1 MVIRA
6 YQDKDLNEVL
16 DVYMLAK
23 NDELANEPHH
33 IKTAP
38 FTENPLALELF
49 EQSTVYVYVMEGKV
63 VGFVG
68 HQDNHIIWMYV
79 HPEYRSQKVA
89 YSLIQYVLERLQGE
103 VYLSLLKSNLL
114 ALNFYKKVG
123 FQVDSEF
130 TGEHQGITI
139 HALKMTMQL
148 NDTYPAV
155 KAAS

>member
-1 MVIRA
+1 MSVRP
-6 YQDKDLNEVL
+6 YQEKDLDEVL

-49 EQSTVYVYVMEGKV
+49 ENSQVYVYVMDEKV

-68 HQDNHIIWMYV
+68 HQGNHIIWMYV
-79 HPEYRSQKVA
+79 HPDYRSRKVA
-89 YSLIQYVLERLQGE
+89 YALIQYVLENLQGE
-103 VYLSLLKSNLL
+103 VHLSLLKSNLK
-114 ALNFYKKVG
+114 AFNFYKKVG
-123 FQVDSEF
+123 FKLDSEF

-139 HALKMTMQL
+139 HAVKMTMQL
-148 NDTYPAV
+148 SDTYPAV
-155 KAAS
+155 QAAS